1 MALKM
6 SEKAKKILN
15 IVLTSLEAVVVVVL
29 LIFSVI
35 TISSSSTSDN
45 VASVFGTSTFT
56 VLTDSMEPTIKEGS
70 LIFAK
75 KLSEEEKYEL
85 KEEEIITFEAS
96 LDVDGDGDK
105 ELVFNTHKIY
115 KVIPAGEMYEGMS
128 YGTVAYVTKGD
139 KNDLPDPYVVLP
151 TQVVAKYSFHLEGI
165 GDLIYS
171 AKQGNRYFFVIVLP
185 LILLF
190 GLNAYYV
197 VKIVLENQK
206 EKALA
211 INEEEKKKLLEEA
224 KRLALE
230 ELRKEQ
236 ENKNNGGN

>member
-29 LIFSVI
+29 LLFSVI
-35 TISSSSTSDN
+35 TISSSSTCDN
-45 VASVFGTSTFT
+45 VASIFGTSTFT

-96 LDVDGDGDK
+96 LDVDGDGKK

-128 YGTVAYVTKGD
+128 YGTVTYVTKGD
-139 KNDLPDPYVVLP
+139 KYDDPDPYVVLP

-236 ENKNNGGN
+236 ENKNNGEN